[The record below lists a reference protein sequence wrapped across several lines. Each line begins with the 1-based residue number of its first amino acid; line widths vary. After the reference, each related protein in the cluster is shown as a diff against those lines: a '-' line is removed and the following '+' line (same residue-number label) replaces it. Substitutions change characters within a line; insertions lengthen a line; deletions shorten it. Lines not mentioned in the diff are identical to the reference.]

1 MWLRLALGFS
11 FLGFALMLFFY
22 QEDKTLIPVPGESPV
37 LLVLP
42 PVLTPSGQRGY
53 LLGKSDCNGQPPID
67 TWPLQSMPALHSDCI
82 LILPGKSQIPVL
94 LVIPEQPPQSMVLRA
109 ELLPSHRYTL
119 RWPDGSVVNIQ
130 AGPKPVRHP
139 TSIKRRDQ

>member
-53 LLGKSDCNGQPPID
+53 LLGKSDCNGQPPVD
-67 TWPLQSMPALHSDCI
+67 TWPLQPMPALHADCI

-94 LVIPEQPPQSMVLRA
+94 LVIPEQSPQPMVLHA
-109 ELLPSHRYTL
+109 ELMPSQRYTL
-119 RWPDGSVVNIQ
+119 RWPDGSPVKIQ
-130 AGPKPVRHP
+130 AGPKPVRRSAP
-139 TSIKRRDQ
+139 TKLNAQ